1 MKFIILSDIHGNIHA
16 LNACL
21 NQIDKMDFDAII
33 WCGDYIT
40 DFSKSHE
47 VIQKIQEY
55 SKKYKSYIIAGNR
68 EKYIIEYDK
77 RKEYYNNEFST
88 AEENIRYTYELLTKK
103 DIEWIKTLPDY
114 IEIDYN
120 KKKIYVSHKCTYEKI
135 QDCNYKIFGHSHKQY
150 NFRRDNVRYIN
161 PGSIGISTDEIIGA
175 QFSVLELNDDY
186 EKIEEYQIN
195 YDIKAPIEELKQ
207 TSLYKEGFKWGQLLV
222 KELETGIDYP
232 QICLKEYNRIK
243 QEHHIKEESMEIW
256 NIALNNII
264 NS

>member
-21 NQIDKMDFDAII
+21 NQIDKMNFDAII

-40 DFSKSHE
+40 DFFNSHE

-68 EKYIIEYDK
+68 EKYIIEYEK
-77 RKEYYNNEFST
+77 RKESCNNEFST

-103 DIEWIKTLPDY
+103 DLEWIKTLPDCL
-114 IEIDYN
+114 EINYN

-195 YDIKAPIEELKQ
+195 YDIKVPIEELKQ
-207 TSLYKEGFKWGQLLV
+207 TALYNEGVKWGQLLV

-256 NIALNNII
+256 NVALNNII